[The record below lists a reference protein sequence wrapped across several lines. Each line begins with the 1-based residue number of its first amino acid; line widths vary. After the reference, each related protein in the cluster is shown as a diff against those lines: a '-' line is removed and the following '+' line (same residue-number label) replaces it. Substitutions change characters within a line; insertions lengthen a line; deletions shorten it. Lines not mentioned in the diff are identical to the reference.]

1 MALYGHEMDESTAI
15 RPYRIEIPQSDVDDL
30 HERLRRTRWPDFS
43 AGPDWSRGVPP
54 DYLEGLAE
62 YWLNDFDWRAQE
74 ARLNEIP
81 QFVTTVDG
89 QDIHFFHVRS
99 PEPDAMPL
107 VVTHG
112 WPSSSVEFL
121 RVLAPLTDPH
131 ASGGDSADAFDVVV
145 PTLPGYGLSTPL
157 HVGWGNLFQVAQ
169 AWAEIARR
177 LGYERY
183 GLQATDAGAGV
194 AGILAMIAPDQ
205 VAGMHLTGT
214 AAGTP
219 FGPPLD
225 PDDFE
230 GEDRDRI
237 VRFNAYRDEG
247 LGYFHLQATRPQT
260 IAYALTDSPVGQLAW
275 IVEKFHEWTDPAA
288 ERPDD
293 AVDRDQLLTNVSLNW
308 FRQAGA
314 TSAHSVYE
322 GVQAWKHMASG
333 QADGS
338 GNGSEGSDVPPG
350 PPTGYA
356 VFAADTTVRSLAD
369 PDGRLA
375 HWSNFDRGG
384 HFPAMEVPGLW
395 VTDVRE
401 FFRPLRRSVNSGNS
415 GT

>member
-1 MALYGHEMDESTAI
+1 MDENAAI
-15 RPYRIEIPQSDVDDL
+15 RPYRIDIPQSDVDDL
-30 HERLRRTRWPDFS
+30 HDRLRRTRWPEFS
-43 AGPDWSRGVPP
+43 AGSDWSRGVPP
-54 DYLEGLAE
+54 DYLRGLAD
-62 YWLNDFDWRAQE
+62 YWLNDFDWRDQE

-81 QFVTTVDG
+81 QYVTTIDG
-89 QDIHFFHVRS
+89 QDVHFFHVRS
-99 PEPDAMPL
+99 PEPGAMPL

-112 WPSSSVEFL
+112 WPSSSVEFV
-121 RVLAPLTDPH
+121 RVLAPLADPK

-169 AWAEIARR
+169 AWSELTRR
-177 LGYERY
+177 LGYARY

-194 AGILAMIAPDQ
+194 AGMLAMIAPDQ
-205 VAGMHLTGT
+205 VVGMHLTGT

-219 FGPPLD
+219 FGPSLD

-237 VRFNAYRDEG
+237 VRFNEYREEG

-288 ERPDD
+288 ELPDE
-293 AVDRDQLLTNVSLNW
+293 AVDCDQLLTNVSLNW

-314 TSAHSVYE
+314 TSAHAGYE
-322 GVQAWKHMASG
+322 GIAAWRQMMAAQG
-333 QADGS
+333 DGS
-338 GNGSEGSDVPPG
+338 GHGSEGWEAPAG

-356 VFAADTTVRSLAD
+356 VFAADTTVRALAD
-369 PDGRLA
+369 PGGQMA
-375 HWSNFDRGG
+375 HWSNFERGG
-384 HFPAMEVPGLW
+384 HFPAMEVPELW
-395 VTDVRE
+395 VSDVRE
-401 FFRPLRRSVNSGNS
+401 FFRPLR
-415 GT
+415 

>member
-1 MALYGHEMDESTAI
+1 MDESAAI
-15 RPYRIEIPQSDVDDL
+15 RPYQIDIPQSSVDDL

-43 AGPDWSRGVPP
+43 AGSDWARGVPP
-54 DYLEGLAE
+54 GYLATLTD

-74 ARLNEIP
+74 ARLNAIP

-99 PEPDAMPL
+99 SESDAMPL
-107 VVTHG
+107 MLTHG

-121 RVLAPLTDPH
+121 RVLEPLADPQR
-131 ASGGDSADAFDVVV
+131 SGGQSTDAFDVVV
-145 PTLPGYGLSTPL
+145 PTLPGYGLSTPF
-157 HVGWGNLFQVAQ
+157 HAGWGNLFQVAQ
-169 AWAEIARR
+169 AWAELARR

-194 AGILAMIAPDQ
+194 AGMLAMIAPGQ
-205 VAGMHLTGT
+205 VVGMHLTGT
-214 AAGTP
+214 SAGTP
-219 FGPPLD
+219 FGPALD
-225 PDDFE
+225 PDDFD
-230 GEDRDRI
+230 GADRDRI
-237 VRFNAYRDEG
+237 ERFNKDRDEDF
-247 LGYFHLQATRPQT
+247 GYFHLQATRPQT

-288 ERPDD
+288 ELPDE

-314 TSAHSVYE
+314 TSAHATYE
-322 GVQAWKHMASG
+322 GIQAWKQMAAA
-333 QADGS
+333 QTDGA
-338 GNGSEGSDVPPG
+338 GHGSEGSELPEG

-369 PDGRLA
+369 PEGSLA

-384 HFPAMEVPGLW
+384 HFPAMEVPDLW
-395 VTDVRE
+395 VSDVRE
-401 FFRPLRRSVNSGNS
+401 FFRPLRGLRIPKDR
-415 GT
+415 